1 MAQPSIF
8 NAADFQAI
16 VQRIESL
23 QADAPRQWG
32 KMTVSQM
39 CEHVARTVEM
49 AAGINPV
56 KQALLGKLIGW
67 MVWKSFVGEKP
78 FAKNSPTGP
87 YLIVHGDPEFVTA
100 RDRLKVLVTRLHQL
114 GEAGVDGNVHGFFG
128 KMTGAQWGATQW
140 KHIDHHL
147 RQFGA

>member
-8 NAADFQAI
+8 NPPDYQAI
-16 VQRIESL
+16 FHRIEAL
-23 QADAPRQWG
+23 QANAPRQWG

-56 KQALLGKLIGW
+56 EQALLGKLIGW
-67 MVWKSFVGEKP
+67 MVWQTFVGAKP
-78 FAKNSPTGP
+78 FPKNSPTGP
-87 YLIVHGDPEFVTA
+87 YLVVRNDPDFVTT
-100 RDRLKVLVTRLHQL
+100 RDRMKGLVARLHQM
-114 GEAGVDGNVHGFFG
+114 GEAGVEGNIHGFFG

>member
-1 MAQPSIF
+1 MPQPSIF
-8 NAADFQAI
+8 NVSDYQAI
-16 VQRIESL
+16 VHRIEAL

-56 KQALLGKLIGW
+56 QQAWLGKLIGW
-67 MVWKSFVGEKP
+67 IFFKDFSGENP
-78 FAKNSPTGP
+78 FPKNSPTGP

-100 RDRLKVLVTRLHQL
+100 RDRLKVLVTRLHAL
-114 GEAGVDGNVHGFFG
+114 GEAGVDGNIHGFFG
-128 KMTGAQWGATQW
+128 RMSGAEWGATQW

-147 RQFGA
+147 RQFNA

>member
-8 NAADFQAI
+8 NAADYAAI
-16 VQRIESL
+16 RERIEHL
-23 QADAPRQWG
+23 RADAPRQWG
-32 KMTVSQM
+32 TMTVSQM

-56 KQALLGKLIGW
+56 KQAWLGKLIGW
-67 MVWKSFVGEKP
+67 VVWKDFVGEKP
-78 FAKNSPTGP
+78 FPKNSPTGP
-87 YLIVHGDPEFVTA
+87 YLIVHCDPEFVTA
-100 RDRLKVLVTRLHQL
+100 RDRLKVLVAQLHQL

-128 KMTGAQWGATQW
+128 KMTGAQWGVTQW